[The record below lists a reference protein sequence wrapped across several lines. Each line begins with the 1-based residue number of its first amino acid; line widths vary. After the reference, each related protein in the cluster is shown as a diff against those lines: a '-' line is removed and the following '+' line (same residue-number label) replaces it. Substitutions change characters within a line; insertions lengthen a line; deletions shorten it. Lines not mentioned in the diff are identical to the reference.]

1 MSAPSAINNARQIIV
16 GGTPSTNT
24 LTVGT
29 LKSAAFQASTNVGE
43 IGVFT
48 PEGLRII
55 ETGQTP
61 TAGVEVAATSEMDF
75 VVAVSR
81 GADKPPLVSDVIKG
95 SSITVANA
103 VTYSA
108 ATEQSLAIGYNGT
121 SGLIADVA
129 TYAGEL
135 YKVTILVHQ
144 FLSGTDSEK
153 LKAGYYQSQL
163 TDGQAEIALGIA
175 ASVNKNFDREVS
187 NSDGDKP
194 VVAKAL
200 CNNAGVANTGA
211 GTVTVSKGST
221 QVLFGTDVDAVA
233 VVGDFIR
240 FDESAG
246 GATAVT
252 DGVYKIVAIDAAN
265 ETLTLDR
272 PYSTATLSG
281 VAEANAVIITAAAG
295 AAANWGVVLDG
306 KSLPFSRSKK
316 RYAKCRFDV
325 SLSESFG
332 STAAANTANAF
343 EGNGTYEAV
352 AQLENFLARFMSE
365 SYEMGSPFI
374 FDIDEDLLAD
384 SAVAGGGYDV
394 ITLKFSDSRV
404 VSFQNEVSPKE
415 LIIVV
420 PNTTPDYADSG
431 TTDCLPNVLDDIV
444 PSAANLPGTLA
455 I

>member
-1 MSAPSAINNARQIIV
+1 MSAPSAINNARQIII
-16 GGTPSTNT
+16 GKTPVALGATD
-24 LTVGT
+24 
-29 LKSAAFQASTNVGE
+29 LKSAAFAAATGE
-43 IGVFT
+43 VGVFT
-48 PEGLRII
+48 KEGVRVN
-55 ETGQTP
+55 
-61 TAGVEVAATSEMDF
+61 TANGNISAGMEF
-75 VVAVSR
+75 VIAVSR
-81 GADKPPLVSDVIKG
+81 GAGKAPLVSDLIDG
-95 SSITVANA
+95 SKVTVANA
-103 VTYSA
+103 VQNA
-108 ATEQSLAIGYNGT
+108 VATEQSLAIGYNGA

-175 ASVNKNFDREVS
+175 NSINKNFDREVS

-200 CNNAGVANTGA
+200 CDNAGAANTGA

-221 QVLFGTDVDAVA
+221 KVLFGTDVDAVA

-246 GATAVT
+246 GSTATT
-252 DGVYKIVAIDAAN
+252 DGVYKIIAIDAAN

-272 PYSTATLSG
+272 PFSSASLSA
-281 VAEANAVIITAAAG
+281 VAEANAVIITAALG

-316 RYAKCRFDV
+316 RYAKVRFDV

-332 STAAANTANAF
+332 STVAANTANAF
-343 EGNGTYEAV
+343 EGSGTPESV

-384 SAVAGGGYDV
+384 LSAAGYGL
-394 ITLKFSDSRV
+394 ITLKWSQVEV

-415 LIIVV
+415 LVIAI
-420 PNTTPDYADSG
+420 AA
-431 TTDCLPNVLDDIV
+431 
-444 PSAANLPGTLA
+444 PSAGATVNAAYAVTATDGLCDLLEAIIPANAQVSADLVP
-455 I
+455 

>member
-1 MSAPSAINNARQIIV
+1 MSAPSAISNARQIIV
-16 GGTPSTNT
+16 GGSPSTNT
-24 LTVGT
+24 LQTGG

-43 IGVFT
+43 VGIFT
-48 PEGLRII
+48 PEGVRLL
-55 ETGQTP
+55 E
-61 TAGVEVAATSEMDF
+61 ATSSEGIDF

-103 VTYSA
+103 VTYTA

-144 FLSGTDSEK
+144 FMSGTDSEK

-200 CNNAGVANTGA
+200 CNDAGAANTGA

-252 DGVYKIVAIDAAN
+252 DGVYKIVAIDAAS

-272 PYSTATLSG
+272 PYTTASLAAA
-281 VAEANAVIITAAAG
+281 AEANVVIISAAAG

-343 EGNGTYEAV
+343 EGSGTPEQV
-352 AQLENFLARFMSE
+352 AELENFLARFMSE
-365 SYEMGSPFI
+365 SYEMGAPFT
-374 FDIDEDLLAD
+374 FNIDDDLLAELT
-384 SAVAGGGYDV
+384 AAGYGI
-394 ITLKFSDSRV
+394 ITLKWSQTEV

-415 LIIVV
+415 LILALAAPGAGLTITS
-420 PNTTPDYADSG
+420 PYAITATSG
-431 TTDCLPNVLDDIV
+431 LCDILETIIPATAQV
-444 PSAANLPGTLA
+444 SADLRP
-455 I
+455 

>member
-1 MSAPSAINNARQIIV
+1 MSAPSAISNARQIIV

-24 LTVGT
+24 LQTGG

-43 IGVFT
+43 VGIFT
-48 PEGLRII
+48 PEGVRLL
-55 ETGQTP
+55 E
-61 TAGVEVAATSEMDF
+61 ATSSEGIDF

-194 VVAKAL
+194 VVAEVR
-200 CNNAGVANTGA
+200 CNNAGAPYSASTGIL
-211 GTVTVSKGST
+211 TVVKGST
-221 QVLFGTDVDAVA
+221 QVSAATAIDGDGQA
-233 VVGDFIR
+233 VGDFWR
-240 FDESAG
+240 AG
-246 GATAVT
+246 LTT
-252 DGVYKIVAIDAAN
+252 SDDVYKIVALDTTN
-265 ETLTLDR
+265 EVMTLDR
-272 PYSTATLSG
+272 PYTGDSGTFAATASEG
-281 VAEANAVIITAAAG
+281 ITAALG

-332 STAAANTANAF
+332 STAAANIANAS
-343 EGNGTYEAV
+343 EGEGTYEAV

-431 TTDCLPNVLDDIV
+431 TTNSLTNCLDDIV
-444 PSAANLPGTLA
+444 PPAANLPGTLA

>member
-1 MSAPSAINNARQIIV
+1 MSAPSAISNARQIII
-16 GGTPSTNT
+16 GKTPVALGATD
-24 LTVGT
+24 
-29 LKSAAFQASTNVGE
+29 LKSAAFEAATGE

-48 PEGLRII
+48 KEGTRVN
-55 ETGQTP
+55 
-61 TAGVEVAATSEMDF
+61 TANGNIAAEMEF
-75 VVAVSR
+75 VIAVSR
-81 GADKPPLVSDVIKG
+81 GAGKAPLVSDLIDG
-95 SSITVANA
+95 SKVTVANA
-103 VTYSA
+103 VQNA
-108 ATEQSLAIGYNGT
+108 VATEQSLAIGYNGT

-144 FLSGTDSEK
+144 FMSGTDSEK

-194 VVAKAL
+194 VVAKSL
-200 CNNAGVANTGA
+200 CSDAGAANTGA

-252 DGVYKIVAIDAAN
+252 DGVYKIVAIDAAS

-272 PYSTATLSG
+272 PYTTASLSAA
-281 VAEANAVIITAAAG
+281 AEANVVIISAAAG

-332 STAAANTANAF
+332 STAAANTASAF
-343 EGNGTYEAV
+343 EGSGTPEAV
-352 AQLENFLARFMSE
+352 AQLENFLARMMSE

-384 SAVAGGGYDV
+384 LTAAGYGL
-394 ITLKFSDSRV
+394 ITLKWSDIRV

-415 LIIVV
+415 LVIAIQAPTAGATVNAAYAVTATDGLCDLLEAIIPANAQVSADLV
-420 PNTTPDYADSG
+420 P
-431 TTDCLPNVLDDIV
+431 
-444 PSAANLPGTLA
+444 
-455 I
+455 

>member
-1 MSAPSAINNARQIIV
+1 MSAPSAISNARQIII
-16 GGTPSTNT
+16 GKTPVALGPDN
-24 LTVGT
+24 LT
-29 LKSAAFQASTNVGE
+29 SAAFEAATGE

-48 PEGLRII
+48 KEGTRVN
-55 ETGQTP
+55 
-61 TAGVEVAATSEMDF
+61 TANGNISAEMEF
-75 VVAVSR
+75 VIAVSR
-81 GADKPPLVSDVIKG
+81 GAGKAPLVSDLIDG
-95 SSITVANA
+95 SKVTVANA
-103 VTYSA
+103 VQNA
-108 ATEQSLAIGYNGT
+108 VATEQSLAIGYNGT

-200 CNNAGVANTGA
+200 CNNAGVAVTGA
-211 GTVTVSKGST
+211 PTSYTISKGST
-221 QVLFGTDVDAVA
+221 QLGYAGTDPSNIS
-233 VVGDFIR
+233 VGDFLKL
-240 FDESAG
+240 DESVG
-246 GATAVT
+246 GSTATT
-252 DGVYKIVAIDAAN
+252 DPVFKVLAIDTTAN
-265 ETLTLDR
+265 VITLDR
-272 PYSTATLSG
+272 AYQGTAMS
-281 VAEANAVIITAAAG
+281 AAAVGNIRVITAALG

-332 STAAANTANAF
+332 STAAANTASAF
-343 EGNGTYEAV
+343 EGSGTPESV

-384 SAVAGGGYDV
+384 LTAAGYGL
-394 ITLKFSDSRV
+394 ITLKWSDIRV

-415 LIIVV
+415 LVIAIPAPTAGVTVNAAYAVTATDGLCDLLETIIPANAQVS
-420 PNTTPDYADSG
+420 AD
-431 TTDCLPNVLDDIV
+431 LRP
-444 PSAANLPGTLA
+444 
-455 I
+455 

>member
-1 MSAPSAINNARQIIV
+1 
-16 GGTPSTNT
+16 
-24 LTVGT
+24 
-29 LKSAAFQASTNVGE
+29 
-43 IGVFT
+43 
-48 PEGLRII
+48 
-55 ETGQTP
+55 
-61 TAGVEVAATSEMDF
+61 
-75 VVAVSR
+75 
-81 GADKPPLVSDVIKG
+81 VIKG

-103 VTYSA
+103 VTYTA

-144 FLSGTDSEK
+144 FMSGTDSEK

-175 ASVNKNFDREVS
+175 ASVNKNFNREVS

-194 VVAKAL
+194 VVAEVRCNDAGAEAL
-200 CNNAGVANTGA
+200 SASDTIVG
-211 GTVTVSKGST
+211 SKGST
-221 QVLFGTDVDAVA
+221 KLNITEVGGVLPYLFA
-233 VVGDFIR
+233 VGDYIR
-240 FDESAG
+240 LG
-246 GATAVT
+246 TATT
-252 DGVYKIVAIDAAN
+252 DNVYKIVATTVTLADGGI
-265 ETLTLDR
+265 LTLDR
-272 PYSTATLSG
+272 PLTEDYAPAAGTGTT
-281 VAEANAVIITAAAG
+281 EYITAALG

-332 STAAANTANAF
+332 STVAANIASAS
-343 EGNGTYEAV
+343 EGEGTYEAV
-352 AQLENFLARFMSE
+352 AQLENFLARMMSE

-374 FDIDEDLLAD
+374 FDIDEDLLVS

-431 TTDCLPNVLDDIV
+431 TTNSLTNCLDDIV
-444 PSAANLPGTLA
+444 PPAANLPGTLA
-455 I
+455 ISS